1 MRQVRSFLAISLT
14 EEVRRNALAIRD
26 RLAESLPR
34 VRWTTAE
41 TLHLTLKFF
50 GDVPEESLE
59 TIGEVVL
66 SVARLQPPFQVEIA
80 EVGAF
85 PSPARP
91 RVFWLGVKGDVL
103 PAFHAALEEAL
114 GAIGIPRENR
124 PFSPHLTLGRSRDRV
139 SDSRAL
145 LDTYRET
152 SCGILP
158 VDKVVLFE
166 SRLHP
171 AGAVHLPR
179 KTVFLGR

>member
-1 MRQVRSFLAISLT
+1 MRQVRSFLAIPLP
-14 EEVRRNALAIRD
+14 EEVRRQALALGD
-26 RLAESLPR
+26 RLAETLPR
-34 VRWTTAE
+34 VRWTSPE

-80 EVGAF
+80 GLGAF

-103 PAFHAALEEAL
+103 AAFHAALEEAL
-114 GAIGIPRENR
+114 AGVGIPRDDR

-139 SDSRAL
+139 AAPRTL
-145 LDTYRET
+145 LESFRET
-152 SCGILP
+152 SCGTLL
-158 VDKVVLFE
+158 VDKVILFE